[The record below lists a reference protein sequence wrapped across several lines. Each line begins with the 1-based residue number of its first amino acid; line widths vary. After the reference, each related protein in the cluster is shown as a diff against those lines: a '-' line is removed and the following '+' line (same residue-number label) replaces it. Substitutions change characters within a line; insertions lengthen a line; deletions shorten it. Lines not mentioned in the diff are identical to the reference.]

1 MILKPYNNARI
12 PILYGWLINQHFDKS
27 QAVYAHHDEMNL
39 SGPLSGSVPKL
50 LLLQDVL
57 TEDILDL
64 THSRMVELTGEQK
77 LR

>member
-1 MILKPYNNARI
+1 M
-12 PILYGWLINQHFDKS
+12 
-27 QAVYAHHDEMNL
+27 YAHHDEINL

-50 LLLQDVL
+50 LLLQDDVL

-64 THSRMVELTGEQK
+64 THRGMVELTGERK